1 MIVVTGGAGFIGS
14 NLLRALNQA
23 GRSDILVVDNLRNGR
38 KFHNLVDCEFLDYVD
53 KDDFLRDLPQL
64 DSRGAIEVMF
74 HLGACSTTTEWDG
87 RYLMQNNYA
96 YSRTLLHH
104 CIERGI
110 RLVYASS
117 AAVYGGGE
125 TFVEERRFESPLNA
139 YGYSKFAFDQYVRR
153 LMPAA
158 GILIAGM
165 RYFNVYG
172 PHEAHK
178 EAMASV
184 AFHFHNQLINDGQLR
199 LFCGSDG
206 YDDGEQR
213 RDFVHVTDAVEATM
227 WFGLHA
233 KHSGIFNIGTG
244 RSQTINDVAQAVIDA
259 HGTGLITYVRFP
271 DHLVGRYQSFTEADL
286 TQLRSAGYMGR
297 FRPVEHGV
305 AEYVDWLRQ
314 QPLSHR

>member
-14 NLLRALNQA
+14 NLLRALNAA

-38 KFHNLVDCEFLDYVD
+38 KFRNLVDCEFLDYVD

-64 DSRGAIEVMF
+64 DGRGPIAVMF

-104 CIERGI
+104 CLERGI
-110 RLVYASS
+110 RFVYASS

-153 LMPAA
+153 LLPGADT
-158 GILIAGM
+158 LIAGM

-184 AFHFHNQLINDGQLR
+184 AFHFHNQLITSGQLR
-199 LFCGSDG
+199 LFSGSDG
-206 YDDGEQR
+206 YGDGEQR
-213 RDFVHVTDAVEATM
+213 RDFVHVADAAEATL
-227 WFGLHA
+227 WFGLHGQQ
-233 KHSGIFNIGTG
+233 SGIFNIGTG
-244 RSQTINDVAQAVIDA
+244 RSQTFNDVANAVIAA
-259 HGTGLITYVRFP
+259 HDRGIITYVPFP
-271 DHLVGRYQSFTEADL
+271 EQLIGRYQNFTEADL
-286 TQLRSAGYMGR
+286 AQLRAAGYKGG
-297 FRPVEHGV
+297 FRSVEHGV
-305 AEYVDWLRQ
+305 ADYVDWLRQ

>member
-14 NLLRALNQA
+14 NLLRALNAA

-38 KFHNLVDCEFLDYVD
+38 KFRNLVDCEFLDYVD

-64 DSRGAIEVMF
+64 DARGSVEVMF

-96 YSRTLLHH
+96 YSRTLLHY
-104 CIERGI
+104 CLEREI
-110 RLVYASS
+110 RFVYASS

-153 LMPAA
+153 ILPETP
-158 GILIAGM
+158 ILIAGM

-184 AFHFHNQLINDGQLR
+184 AFHFHNQLVSSGQLR
-199 LFCGSDG
+199 LFCGNEG
-206 YDDGEQR
+206 YGDGEQR
-213 RDFVHVTDAVEATM
+213 RDFVHVADAAAATM
-227 WFGLHA
+227 WFGLHGRQ
-233 KHSGIFNIGTG
+233 SGVFNIGTG
-244 RSQTINDVAQAVIDA
+244 RSQTFNDVANAVIA
-259 HGTGLITYVRFP
+259 THGRGIITYVPFP
-271 DHLVGRYQSFTEADL
+271 EQLVGRYQSFTEADL
-286 TQLRSAGYMGR
+286 TRLHAAGYQGG
-297 FRPVEHGV
+297 FRTVEHGV